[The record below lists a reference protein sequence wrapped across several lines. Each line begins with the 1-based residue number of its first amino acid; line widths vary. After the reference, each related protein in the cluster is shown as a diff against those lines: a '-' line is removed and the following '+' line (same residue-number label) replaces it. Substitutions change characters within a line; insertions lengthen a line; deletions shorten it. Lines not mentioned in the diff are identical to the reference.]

1 MTFGEK
7 LLFLRKQKKYTQEFV
22 AKHLGIA
29 KSTYCGY
36 EIDNRE
42 PSLEKIKYLSELFDV
57 PPAFLLGTGVFSNWE
72 EIQKHKQEIIET
84 LNSLTKD
91 LLPFKLDYSV
101 DVTLFIR
108 LLDILVAKISCTDDN
123 LTIFPK
129 IPLDNND
136 TQKSTAPAETD
147 KDDANKQKLMNNY
160 DKMNE
165 KGQNCLVQYSD
176 YLADK
181 PENLKSTVDLD
192 KREA

>member
-42 PSLEKIKYLSELFDV
+42 PSLEKIKCLSEIFDV

-101 DVTLFIR
+101 DDTLFIR
-108 LLDILVAKISCTDDN
+108 LLDILVAKISFTNDN

-136 TQKSTAPAETD
+136 TQKSTAPAETG
-147 KDDANKQKLMNNY
+147 KDDANKQKLINNY
-160 DKMNE
+160 DVLNNE
-165 KGQNCLVQYSD
+165 GQQDLVEYSD
-176 YLADK
+176 MLAGNPRKLKESDK
-181 PENLKSTVDLD
+181 AVPLD
-192 KREA
+192 A

>member
-72 EIQKHKQEIIET
+72 EIQKHKQEIIKT

-136 TQKSTAPAETD
+136 TQKSTALAETD

-160 DKMNE
+160 DVLNNE
-165 KGQNCLVQYSD
+165 GQQDLVDYSD
-176 YLADK
+176 MLAGNPRKLKESDK
-181 PENLKSTVDLD
+181 TVPV
-192 KREA
+192 EA